1 MHAFVE
7 ARRAAPAV
15 LYLPHLELW
24 WATAPASLRATL
36 CMLLAELP
44 PELPLLLL
52 ATAEVE
58 PSALEPEARKLF
70 AGHAVFQMGSPSD
83 QQRRALFE
91 PVVHAAV
98 QPPAAHQAEQD
109 AQVGCACRNGTHVHT
124 HTLALGTRQG
134 DATTV
139 LTRLAHAVACLLTC
153 HIHTLTEV

>member
-24 WATAPASLRATL
+24 WATAPVSLRATL

-58 PSALEPEARKLF
+58 PAALEPEARKLF
-70 AGHAVFQMGSPSD
+70 AGHSVLQMGTPST
-83 QQRRALFE
+83 QQRKALFQ
-91 PVVHAAV
+91 PVVHAAM
-98 QPPAAHQAEQD
+98 QPPAAQQAAQD
-109 AQVGCACRNGTHVHT
+109 TQVGACACNGST
-124 HTLALGTRQG
+124 AG
-134 DATTV
+134 DCA
-139 LTRLAHAVACLLTC
+139 ACPVPT
-153 HIHTLTEV
+153 